1 MRTRIA
7 IASAFLLAACTKQ
20 PDPAAAAAPGNASAD
35 APAATA
41 AETPP
46 SSQAVQAALAAQD
59 RFASDAEQD
68 AWRKPT
74 AILEML
80 EVQPGM
86 KVIDYLAGGGYYT
99 ELLSRLVGPEG
110 EVVAYNND
118 PYLNY
123 AKDEPARR
131 YGENRLPNV
140 RQVASKPEELPLDPG
155 QYDAALM
162 VQSYHD
168 LHWVSKEGHWPA
180 TDPAASLRKV
190 AEALRPGGVVVVV
203 DHVASAG
210 SDPATS
216 VDKLHR
222 IDPEIIK
229 RDFEA
234 AGFSFAGESSAL
246 RNPADKYDAEVFDA
260 AVRHRTDQVIY
271 KFKKN

>member
-1 MRTRIA
+1 MRTSAA
-7 IASAFLLAACTKQ
+7 IVSVILFAACTKQ
-20 PDPAAAAAPGNASAD
+20 SEPPANASAD
-35 APAATA
+35 APADTSATA
-41 AETPP
+41 PATSASSNP
-46 SSQAVQAALAAQD
+46 SIQAALEAPD

-68 AWRKPT
+68 SWRKPT
-74 AILEML
+74 AIIEML

-86 KVIDYLAGGGYYT
+86 KVVDYLAGGGYYT

-118 PYLNY
+118 AYLNY

-131 YGENRLPNV
+131 YGGNRLPNV
-140 RQVASKPEELPLDPG
+140 RQVASKPEELPLEPG

-203 DHVASAG
+203 DHVAQAG
-210 SDPATS
+210 SDPAIS

-234 AGFSFAGESSAL
+234 AGFRFEGESEAL
-246 RNPADKYDAEVFDA
+246 RNSADKYDAEVFDA

-271 KFKKN
+271 KFRKN